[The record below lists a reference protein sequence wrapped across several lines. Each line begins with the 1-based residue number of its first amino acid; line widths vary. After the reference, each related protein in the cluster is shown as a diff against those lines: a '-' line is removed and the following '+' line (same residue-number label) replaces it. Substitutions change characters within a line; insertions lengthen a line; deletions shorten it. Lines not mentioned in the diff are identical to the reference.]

1 MALDESVIRYSFPT
15 KVRCPLCGCIRT
27 LSVSTQ
33 GQVQYRKCLN
43 GICELRFKI
52 IGGVIKEEVSET
64 E

>member
-27 LSVSTQ
+27 LAYSTQ
-33 GQVQYRKCLN
+33 GQIQYRKCLN

-52 IGGVIKEEVSET
+52 IGAIIDEKNQIIK
-64 E
+64 